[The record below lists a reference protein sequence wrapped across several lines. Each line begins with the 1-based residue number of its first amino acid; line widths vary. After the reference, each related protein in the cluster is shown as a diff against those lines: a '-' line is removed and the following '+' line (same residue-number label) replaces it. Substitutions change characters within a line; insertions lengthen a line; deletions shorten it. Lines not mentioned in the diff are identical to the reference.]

1 MWTNAYGATSSSTTI
16 AARGSRRRFRPLTE
30 SPHVVNTNSSPSS
43 ANHTGITCGCP
54 LGPLVASL
62 AVRVPWL
69 RKARIS
75 SEVIARGMCS
85 PVCRYGPGRRR
96 PSVPFVHAFQHPTC
110 SAVAESEGTHVFE
123 EGVDGSSPSEG
134 FSMPGRLAAV
144 DVECLPRDERGP
156 LQVEDP
162 VDDVANLSHPT
173 ERVNGG
179 RAVVRCGVVHRRL
192 DHSERD
198 RIDADAAFRIFDRQR
213 ASDRVQPAF
222 GQRSESRGDRADRV
236 VDETRRHVDDM
247 TGALVSDLR

>member
-54 LGPLVASL
+54 LDPLVASL

-85 PVCRYGPGRRR
+85 PVCRSGPGRRL

-110 SAVAESEGTHVFE
+110 SAVAESEGTHHKRASRRNELGVFE
-123 EGVDGSSPSEG
+123 EFVDRPLVVRMLSVLDRSEPTIRSDQEIG
-134 FSMPGRLAAV
+134 RQPEGTSGGLDRSTSAHRAASCQAAALAGRSTLRARGPIQATGGAFGLPADFLIAPAGRLVAAV
-144 DVECLPRDERGP
+144 
-156 LQVEDP
+156 
-162 VDDVANLSHPT
+162 
-173 ERVNGG
+173 
-179 RAVVRCGVVHRRL
+179 
-192 DHSERD
+192 
-198 RIDADAAFRIFDRQR
+198 
-213 ASDRVQPAF
+213 
-222 GQRSESRGDRADRV
+222 
-236 VDETRRHVDDM
+236 
-247 TGALVSDLR
+247 

>member
-1 MWTNAYGATSSSTTI
+1 MWTNAYGGTSSSTTI

-43 ANHTGITCGCP
+43 ANHTGITCGCR

-69 RKARIS
+69 RKA
-75 SEVIARGMCS
+75 
-85 PVCRYGPGRRR
+85 
-96 PSVPFVHAFQHPTC
+96 
-110 SAVAESEGTHVFE
+110 AESEGTHVFE

-162 VDDVANLSHPT
+162 VDDVANFSHPT

-222 GQRSESRGDRADRV
+222 GQRCESRGDRAQRV

-247 TGALVSDLR
+247 TRALVHDLPQRSLAG